1 MEAIS
6 KQNHSGVGCILER
19 FLSQKKK
26 PKKTQT
32 TQESRTSEPFG
43 VGVPATS
50 ATFFPTWLTTS
61 HSAALKTLLL
71 FVLLMRMKNRLGLL
85 KEAG

>member
-1 MEAIS
+1 M
-6 KQNHSGVGCILER
+6 ER

-26 PKKTQT
+26 KN

-43 VGVPATS
+43 VGVPAAS
-50 ATFFPTWLTTS
+50 ATFFPMWLTTS

-71 FVLLMRMKNRLGLL
+71 FVLLMRMKNWLGFL